1 MNTEKI
7 VGFLSVWVVNSL
19 LFVIFSQILAGN
31 VILGNDRVVAP
42 IALVFGGLILTLFI
56 YAADPVIKK
65 VGYKGKDK
73 KLMFLFYLVAN
84 IIGVWVIKRL
94 ERITGVGISSTMFVV
109 FFAVVATFA
118 QWLVMAYVTP
128 MLLRQ
133 KSK

>member
-56 YAADPVIKK
+56 YAVDPVIKK